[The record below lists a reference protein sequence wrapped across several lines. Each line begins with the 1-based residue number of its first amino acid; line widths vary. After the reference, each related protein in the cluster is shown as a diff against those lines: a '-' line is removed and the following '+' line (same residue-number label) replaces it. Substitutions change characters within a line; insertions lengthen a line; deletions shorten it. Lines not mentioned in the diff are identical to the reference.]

1 VAARTLLLFKVVPT
15 QQDVAQLYVNKQH
28 KYFMLKKILTS
39 PWTALLTLALIV
51 SIRIADPVFVESVR
65 LRYFDTLI
73 TAKEPTFNNIVTV
86 NIDEPTLDKYGQ
98 WPLPRAEYAKIIKD
112 LYDRGASLVVL
123 NVLMAEPD
131 RTGGDAGLSAALK
144 NYPVILGSVP
154 SNKTKNTPRVP
165 GSAVLGPEWLDQI
178 VQYSGLIANVP
189 QLENSAAG
197 VGIVSTLPE
206 VDGVNRR
213 MPLIVAVDDKLY
225 PALSLETLR
234 VAAGDSTFQVKLFEG
249 GVEKMRVPKFGPVTT
264 DNLGRVWIDW
274 SQESRS
280 FGLTKLP
287 KDLEGAIVIVGPTAA
302 GIGNPVPT
310 SKGAVWPHEVQA
322 AVIGTMMNGVVIQ
335 RPDYADGVE
344 ILALLAF
351 GILLIFLSRWTYVG
365 IGATVVIVGAVVPG
379 TMWAFTNWLI
389 LSDATAISFGLILV
403 ALHTYGVKFVSEF
416 LQKQAV
422 KKQFAGYCSPE
433 VVRLLQENPDL
444 IKKGIKKDVSVMFSD
459 LRGFT
464 PIGEYFDKPGNGG
477 PQGLATYMNGYM
489 DAITI
494 PIIDANGMV
503 LKYVGDAS
511 MHIHGAP
518 LDDDRH
524 AHTIVAVG
532 LEMLDAVDEYTE
544 IMEAQG
550 LPPAA
555 MGWGCNT
562 GYGYIGEMGSTARHG
577 YDILG
582 DMVST
587 AARLEARCKAYGVL
601 CIIGAETYNRTK
613 DDFFYLLLDNL
624 QPKGKTVADLI
635 YTVLRTRGIDY
646 ARDKIAHDVM
656 HDLYRQKK
664 FDEAAAMCA
673 KLKGNFGGQMDKYY
687 KIWIERCDFM
697 KLQDLGDNWNGEFV
711 AHEK

>member
-1 VAARTLLLFKVVPT
+1 
-15 QQDVAQLYVNKQH
+15 
-28 KYFMLKKILTS
+28 MLKKILTS
-39 PWTALLTLALIV
+39 PWTALLTLVLIL

-73 TAKEPTFNNIVTV
+73 TQKSPTANNIYTV
-86 NIDEPTLDKYGQ
+86 NIDEAALDKYGQ

-112 LYDRGASLVVL
+112 LYDRGAGLVVL
-123 NVLMAEPD
+123 NVIMAEPD
-131 RTGGDAGLSAALK
+131 RTGGDAVLANALK
-144 NYPVILGSVP
+144 QYPVVLGSVP
-154 SNKTKNTPRVP
+154 AQKTKNTPRNP

-178 VQYSGLIANVP
+178 VQYPGLIANVP
-189 QLENSAAG
+189 QLENAAAG
-197 VGIVSTLPE
+197 IGIVSTLEE

-213 MPLIVAVDDKLY
+213 LPLVVSVDGKLY
-225 PALSLETLR
+225 PSMAMETLR
-234 VAAGDSTFQVKLFEG
+234 VAAGDSTFQVKLNEN
-249 GVEKMRVPKFGPVTT
+249 GVEKMRIPKFGPVST
-264 DNLGRVWIDW
+264 DPLGRVWVDW
-274 SQESRS
+274 SQENKQVS
-280 FGLTKLP
+280 LMDLP
-287 KDLEGAIVIVGPTAA
+287 KNFNGAIVIVGPTAA
-302 GIGNPVPT
+302 GISNPVPT
-310 SKGAVWPHEVQA
+310 SMGAVFPQDVQA
-322 AVIGTMMNGVVIQ
+322 AVVGTMINGVVIQ
-335 RPDYADGVE
+335 RPDYADGAE
-344 ILALLAF
+344 IIALLAF

-365 IGATVVIVGAVVPG
+365 ICATVVIVGAIVPS
-379 TMWAFTNWLI
+379 TIYAFNNWLI
-389 LSDATAISFGLILV
+389 LSDATAIAFGLIIV
-403 ALHTYGVKFVSEF
+403 ALHTYGVKFISEF
-416 LQKQAV
+416 LQKQAI

-433 VVRLLQENPDL
+433 VVRLLQVNPDL

-464 PIGEYFDKPGNGG
+464 PIGEYFDQPGNGG
-477 PQGLATYMNGYM
+477 PEGLAKYMNGYM

-518 LDDDRH
+518 LDDDKH

-532 LEMLDAVDEYTE
+532 LEMLDRVDAFTKEK
-544 IMEAQG
+544 EAQG

-635 YTVLRTRGIDY
+635 YTVLRTRGVDY
-646 ARDKIAHDVM
+646 TRDKIAHDVM

-664 FDEAAAMCA
+664 FNEAAAMCK

-697 KLQDLGDNWNGEFV
+697 KQQDLGDNWNGEFV

>member
-1 VAARTLLLFKVVPT
+1 
-15 QQDVAQLYVNKQH
+15 
-28 KYFMLKKILTS
+28 MKKILLN
-39 PWTALLTLALIV
+39 PWTALVTLVLV
-51 SIRIADPVFVESVR
+51 VGVRFADPSFVESVR

-73 TAKEPTFNNIVTV
+73 TAKAPTDNNIYTV
-86 NIDEPTLDKYGQ
+86 NIDEAALDKLGQ
-98 WPLPRAEYAKIIKD
+98 WPLPRVNYAEIIED
-112 LYDRGASLVVL
+112 LYRRNAGLVVL
-123 NVLMAEPD
+123 NVLMAERD
-131 RTGGDAGLSAALK
+131 RTGGDRDLASALK
-144 NYPVILGSVP
+144 HYPVVLGSVP
-154 SNKTKNTPRVP
+154 SAKTKNTPRVP

-178 VQYSGLIANVP
+178 VQYPGLIANVP
-189 QLENSAAG
+189 SLENSAAG
-197 VGIVSTLPE
+197 VGIVNTLPE

-213 MPLIVAVDDKLY
+213 LPLIVSVDGKLY
-225 PALSLETLR
+225 PSIALETLR

-249 GVEKMRVPKFGPVTT
+249 GVEKMRIPKFGPVTT
-264 DNLGRVWIDW
+264 DNLGRIWIDW
-274 SQESRS
+274 SQTNKSVS
-280 FGLTKLP
+280 LSNLP
-287 KDLEGAIVIVGPTAA
+287 KDFGGAIVVVGPTAA
-302 GIGNPVPT
+302 GIANPVPT
-310 SKGAVWPHEVQA
+310 SKGAVFPHDVHA
-322 AVIGTMMNGVVIQ
+322 AVIATMANNVVIE
-335 RPDYADGVE
+335 RPDYADGAE
-344 ILALLAF
+344 IVALLVF
-351 GILLIFLSRWTYVG
+351 GLLLIFLSRWTYVG
-365 IGATVVIVGAVVPG
+365 ICATVVIVGAVVPG
-379 TMWAFTNWLI
+379 TMYAFTNWLI
-389 LSDATAISFGLILV
+389 LSDATAIAFGLILV

-416 LQKQAV
+416 LQKQAI

-477 PQGLATYMNGYM
+477 PEGLAKYMNGYM

-532 LEMLDAVDEYTE
+532 LEMLDRVDEYTK

-601 CIIGAETYNRTK
+601 CIIGVETYNRTR

-635 YTVLRTRGIDY
+635 YTVLRTRGEDY
-646 ARDKIAHDVM
+646 ARDKIAHGVM

-664 FDEAAAMCA
+664 FDEAAAMCTQ
-673 KLKGNFGGQMDKYY
+673 LKGNFGGQMDKYY

>member
-1 VAARTLLLFKVVPT
+1 
-15 QQDVAQLYVNKQH
+15 
-28 KYFMLKKILTS
+28 MLKKLLLS
-39 PWTALLTLALIV
+39 PWTALLTLAV
-51 SIRIADPVFVESVR
+51 VVGIRIADPTFVESVR

-73 TAKEPTFNNIVTV
+73 TAKSPTDNNIYTV
-86 NIDEPTLDKYGQ
+86 NIDEAALDKYGQ
-98 WPLPRAEYAKIIKD
+98 WPLPRNEYAKIIKD
-112 LYDRGASLVVL
+112 LYARGAGLVVL

-131 RTGGDAGLSAALK
+131 RSGGDAVLSTALK
-144 NYPVILGSVP
+144 NNPVVLGSVP

-178 VQYSGLIANVP
+178 VQYPGLIANIP
-189 QLENSAAG
+189 QLENNAAG
-197 VGIVSTLPE
+197 IGIVNTLPE

-213 MPLIVAVDDKLY
+213 VPLIVAVDGKLY
-225 PALSLETLR
+225 PSIALETLR

-249 GVEKMRVPKFGPVTT
+249 GVEKMRIPKFGPVTT
-264 DNLGRVWIDW
+264 DNLGRIWIDW
-274 SQESRS
+274 SQTNKSVS
-280 FGLTKLP
+280 LTNLP
-287 KDLEGAIVIVGPTAA
+287 KDFEGAIVVVGPTAA
-302 GIGNPVPT
+302 GIANPVPT
-310 SKGAVWPHEVQA
+310 SKGAVWPHDVHA
-322 AVIGTMMNGVVIQ
+322 AVIATMANGVVIE
-335 RPDYADGVE
+335 RPDYADGAE
-344 ILALLAF
+344 ILALVAF
-351 GILLIFLSRWTYVG
+351 GLLLIFLSRWTYVG
-365 IGATVVIVGAVVPG
+365 ICATVVIVGAVVPG
-379 TMWAFTNWLI
+379 TMYAFTNWLI

-416 LQKQAV
+416 LQKQAI

-444 IKKGIKKDVSVMFSD
+444 IKKGVKKDVSVMFSD

-477 PQGLATYMNGYM
+477 PQGLANYMNGYM

-518 LDDDRH
+518 LDDDKH

-532 LEMLDAVDEYTE
+532 LEMLDRVDEYTK

-562 GYGYIGEMGSTARHG
+562 GDGYIGEMGSTARHG

-635 YTVLRTRGIDY
+635 YTALRTRGVDY
-646 ARDKIAHDVM
+646 SKDKEQHDKM
-656 HDLYRQKK
+656 HALYKQKK

-687 KIWIERCDFM
+687 KMWIERCDFM
-697 KLQDLGDNWNGEFV
+697 KVQDLGDNWNGEFV

>member
-1 VAARTLLLFKVVPT
+1 
-15 QQDVAQLYVNKQH
+15 
-28 KYFMLKKILTS
+28 MMKKILLS
-39 PWTALLTLALIV
+39 PWTALLTLALV
-51 SIRIADPVFVESVR
+51 LSIRVADPTFVESVR

-73 TAKEPTFNNIVTV
+73 TAKAPTDNNIYTV
-86 NIDEPTLDKYGQ
+86 NIDESSLDKYGQ
-98 WPLPRAEYAKIIKD
+98 WPLPRTEYAKIIQD
-112 LYDRGASLVVL
+112 LYARNAGLVVL

-131 RTGGDAGLSAALK
+131 RTGGDASLSSALK
-144 NYPVILGSVP
+144 NYPVVLGSVP
-154 SNKTKNTPRVP
+154 STQTKNIPRVP
-165 GSAVLGPEWLDQI
+165 GSAVLAPEWLDQI
-178 VQYSGLIANVP
+178 VTYPGLIANVP
-189 QLENSAAG
+189 KLENNAAG
-197 VGIVSTLPE
+197 VGIVNTLPE

-213 MPLIVAVDDKLY
+213 VPLIVTVDGKLY
-225 PALSLETLR
+225 PGLALETLR
-234 VAAGDSTFQVKLFEG
+234 VATGNDTFQVKLFEG
-249 GVEKMRVPKFGPVTT
+249 GVEKMRLPGEIGIINT
-264 DNLGRVWIDW
+264 DNLGRIWIDW
-274 SQESRS
+274 SQQSKS
-280 FGLTKLP
+280 VSLTNLP
-287 KDLEGAIVIVGPTAA
+287 KDFGGAIVVVGPTAA
-302 GIGNPVPT
+302 GIANPVPT
-310 SKGAVWPHEVQA
+310 SKGAVFPHDVQA
-322 AVIGTMMNGVVIQ
+322 GVIATIANGVVIQ

-344 ILALLAF
+344 ILALVLF
-351 GILLIFLSRWTYVG
+351 GLLLIFLSRWTYVG

-379 TMWAFTNWLI
+379 TMYAFSNWLI

-416 LQKQAV
+416 LQKQAI

-477 PQGLATYMNGYM
+477 PEGLAKYMNGYM

-518 LDDDRH
+518 LDDDKH

-532 LEMLDAVDEYTE
+532 LEMLDRVDEYTK

-635 YTVLRTRGIDY
+635 YTVLRTRGEDY
-646 ARDKIAHDVM
+646 TRDKIAHDVM
-656 HDLYRQKK
+656 HDLYRHKK
-664 FDEAAAMCA
+664 FDEAAAMCTQ
-673 KLKGNFGGQMDKYY
+673 LKGNFGGQMDKYY
-687 KIWIERCDFM
+687 KIWIERCEFM